1 MGIWFGAIL
10 DLPCGLAVLVMG
22 IMFSF
27 DQVCYSLLVTNLVL
41 ACLFDL
47 EDFLVMDIACL
58 FDPVCCSLLVINPVL
73 DCLSDLE
80 EFLVLPHQRMGNVL
94 HKILG

>member
-1 MGIWFGAIL
+1 MSYAFAYFVIDGPSNITLCFFVEIWFGAVL

-27 DQVCYSLLVTNLVL
+27 DQVCYSFLVTNLVL

-47 EDFLVMDIACL
+47 EDFSSTASMDGSCL
-58 FDPVCCSLLVINPVL
+58 HAF
-73 DCLSDLE
+73 
-80 EFLVLPHQRMGNVL
+80 
-94 HKILG
+94 